1 MKEDN
6 ESMNYGIMSIVFS
19 SIAITVFFIQV
30 PLGWRSGDAPLK
42 YFFLWGF
49 PLGILFAILGIV
61 FGIKGNKGPKK
72 SMAQKGIYLGIAYF
86 VILITGVTLI
96 GIILS
101 GALH

>member
-1 MKEDN
+1 MKKN
-6 ESMNYGIMSIVFS
+6 HESINYGIMSIIFS
-19 SIAITVFFIQV
+19 SIAVTIFFIQV

-61 FGIKGNKGPKK
+61 FGIKGNKGSKK
-72 SMAQKGIYLGIAYF
+72 SIARKGIYLGIAYF
-86 VILITGVTLI
+86 VILTTGVTLI